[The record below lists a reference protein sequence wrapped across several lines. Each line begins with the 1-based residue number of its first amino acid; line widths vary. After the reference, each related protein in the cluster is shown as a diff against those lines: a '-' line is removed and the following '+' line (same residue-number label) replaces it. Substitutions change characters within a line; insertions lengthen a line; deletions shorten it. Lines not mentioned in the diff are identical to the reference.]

1 MQGKKHMKIT
11 RIIAWLSTLIMAFM
25 IVFSLLTGDF
35 FEQGSIL
42 MGLVWGQ
49 MSLVDLYVGFLLV
62 YVWIFYKETKL
73 LPRIVWALL
82 LIVTGSL
89 ATALYVLIESYHTN
103 TINDLLT
110 QKNRH

>member
-1 MQGKKHMKIT
+1 MKNI
-11 RIIAWLSTLIMAFM
+11 RIIAWLSTLIMTFM
-25 IVFSLLTGDF
+25 IIFSLLTGDF
-35 FEQGSIL
+35 FAQGSIL

-89 ATALYVLIESYHTN
+89 ATALYVLIESYRTN

-110 QKNRH
+110 QKK

>member
-1 MQGKKHMKIT
+1 MKSI
-11 RIIAWLSTLIMAFM
+11 RIIAWLSTVIMTFM

-35 FEQGSIL
+35 FAQGSVL

-62 YVWIFYKETKL
+62 YVWIFYKETKI

-89 ATALYVLIESYHTN
+89 ATALYILIESYRTH

-110 QKNRH
+110 HKN